1 MSDTDTRMDILNF
14 TIATVDGVPTETELG
29 DDLAIDPGDI
39 NQSFIDQPGK
49 FAWWAVMAAKARA
62 KADRLKVAAEKQDDF
77 IRKTLV
83 GTLDSKVR
91 QELELDG
98 EKITESKV
106 TSGIYKHADYI
117 AAVDEYNKLREQW
130 VQANEDASVLEAA
143 RDAMYQRKDMLI
155 SLGANMRMDMSNVE
169 LSMKKQQVADTIR
182 AGRSGRKPITAA
194 DAAESE

>member
-62 KADRLKVAAEKQDDF
+62 AEKQDDF

-106 TSGIYKHADYI
+106 TSGIYKHADYV